1 MARKRGTETIG
12 DMVRSM
18 LVVLIPVAL
27 IAGFVGLVR
36 PSTAEV
42 REVDWEATLETA
54 RDSAEFAVLGPDDLP
69 EGWTATR
76 VAYERGESAGDDAW
90 RLNVLTDDGQYVG
103 LVQRPGEIDRVVRT
117 ELPDFTSDGTSLV
130 ASETWQRYVDVSDEP
145 ADHALVR
152 DVGDTVVVVITSA
165 ADYSLAESFAASL
178 R

>member
-54 RDSAEFAVLGPDDLP
+54 RESAEFAVLGPDDLP

-76 VAYERGESAGDDAW
+76 VAYERGASAAGDAW
-90 RLNVLTDDGQYVG
+90 RLNVVTGDGEYVG
-103 LVQRPGEIDRVVRT
+103 LVQRPGDLDRVVGA
-117 ELPDFTSDGTSLV
+117 ELPGYTSDGTSLV
-130 ASETWQRYVDVSDEP
+130 DAETWERYVASDEP

-152 DVGDTVVVVITSA
+152 QVGDTVVVVLTSA
-165 ADYSLAESFAASL
+165 RDYSVAESFASSL
-178 R
+178 S

>member
-27 IAGFVGLVR
+27 VAGFVGLLR

-42 REVDWEATLETA
+42 REVDWAGTLETA
-54 RDSAEFAVLGPDDLP
+54 RESAEFAVLGPDELP

-76 VAYERGESAGDDAW
+76 VAYETGASAGDDAW
-90 RLNVLTDDGQYVG
+90 RLNVVTDDGVYVG
-103 LVQRPGEIDRVVRT
+103 LVQRPGELDRVVRA
-117 ELPDFTSDGTSLV
+117 ELPEFTADGTSLV
-130 ASETWQRYVDVSDEP
+130 DAETWQRYIDVDDEP
-145 ADHALVR
+145 GDHALVR
-152 DVGDTVVVVITSA
+152 QVGDTVVIVLTSA
-165 ADYSLAESFAASL
+165 ADYSLAESFASSL

>member
-27 IAGFVGLVR
+27 VAGFVGLVR

-42 REVDWEATLETA
+42 REVDWERTLEIA
-54 RDSAEFAVLGPDDLP
+54 RESADFAVLGPDDLP

-76 VAYERGESAGDDAW
+76 VAYEAGASAGDDAW
-90 RLNVLTDDGQYVG
+90 RLNAVTDDGEYVG
-103 LVQRPGEIDRVVRT
+103 LVQRPGELDRVVRV

-130 ASETWQRYVDVSDEP
+130 DAETWQRYVEVADDP
-145 ADHALVR
+145 ADHALVQQV
-152 DVGDTVVVVITSA
+152 DDTVVVVLTSA
-165 ADYSLAESFAASL
+165 TDYSLAESFASSL